1 MTTFRRNPAFRQ
13 QMETD
18 PEFMLGMAKI
28 AGAVARDV
36 RTQATGFRNSGRF
49 ASSIESEGATVFTTD
64 VGAIPIEFGSVN
76 NPAYAPFRSAILA
89 SGLRYED
96 HP

>member
-1 MTTFRRNPAFRQ
+1 MTTFKRNVTFVE
-13 QMETD
+13 QMEAD

-36 RTQATGFRNSGRF
+36 RMHAPRNSGHY
-49 ASSIESEGATVFTTD
+49 AGSIETEGSTVFTTD
-64 VGAIPIEFGSVN
+64 VGAVPIEFGSIN
-76 NPAYAPFRSAILA
+76 NPAYAPFRSAVLA
-89 SGLRYED
+89 SGLRLED